1 MMRLQRIVLCA
12 VTLLIVTS
20 GVCAVHGDE
29 FFKQT
34 GKTNNNVKI
43 YVNSVEIVRNQDNF
57 DIATPETSNEDVV
70 EHVETVQVKEEAVQV
85 QEEADQV
92 QEEAVEQVE
101 TVQEEAVELQT
112 PESSEEDEVQ
122 EDNIKAIENAPS
134 TLEYGSMIGNLVC
147 NDVGLN
153 VPVYWSGQQS
163 TIDRKNSAI
172 CDPYRNLPWNGP
184 ALLADHNTQDFDAL
198 YDMSVGQK
206 VYIDTQWG
214 TLEYTIDYVGH
225 ACCQS
230 DYNHLYTDS
239 GVDVTCTSEQL
250 TLYTCYP
257 RYSNAVSPDRYV
269 VLATRTL

>member
-1 MMRLQRIVLCA
+1 MKGCKLKLTRLQCIMICT
-12 VTLLIVTS
+12 VTLAIAAS
-20 GVCAVHGDE
+20 GFCAVHGDE

-34 GKTNNNVKI
+34 DKTDNNVEI
-43 YVNSVEIVRNQDNF
+43 YVNNVEIVKNQDNF
-57 DIATPETSNEDVV
+57 EIATPETSDEDVV
-70 EHVETVQVKEEAVQV
+70 EQVQADQIQEDVVEQVETESI
-85 QEEADQV
+85 
-92 QEEAVEQVE
+92 QEEAVEI
-101 TVQEEAVELQT
+101 QT
-112 PESSEEDEVQ
+112 PESSEEDEKQ
-122 EDNIKAIENAPS
+122 EDNIKAVENAPS
-134 TLEYGSMIGNLVC
+134 TLEYGSMVGNLVC
-147 NDVGLN
+147 DDVGLN

>member
-1 MMRLQRIVLCA
+1 MKGCKLKLTRLQCIMVCT
-12 VTLLIVTS
+12 VTVLIVTS
-20 GVCAVHGDE
+20 GFCAVHGDE

-34 GKTNNNVKI
+34 DETNNNVEI
-43 YVNSVEIVRNQDNF
+43 YVNNVEIVKNQDNF
-57 DIATPETSNEDVV
+57 EIATPETSNEYVV
-70 EHVETVQVKEEAVQV
+70 EQVET
-85 QEEADQV
+85 DQV
-92 QEEAVEQVE
+92 QEEAVEI
-101 TVQEEAVELQT
+101 QT
-112 PESSEEDEVQ
+112 PESSEEDETQ
-122 EDNIKAIENAPS
+122 EDNIKAVENAPS
-134 TLEYGSMIGNLVC
+134 TLEYGSMVGNLVC

-206 VYIDTQWG
+206 FYIDTQWG

-230 DYNHLYTDS
+230 DYNHLYTDA

>member
-1 MMRLQRIVLCA
+1 MVCT

-20 GVCAVHGDE
+20 GLCAVHGDE

-34 GKTNNNVKI
+34 DKTNNNVKV
-43 YVNSVEIVRNQDNF
+43 YVNNVEIVRNQDNF
-57 DIATPETSNEDVV
+57 EIATPETSNEDVV
-70 EHVETVQVKEEAVQV
+70 E
-85 QEEADQV
+85 
-92 QEEAVEQVE
+92 QVE
-101 TVQEEAVELQT
+101 TEPIQEDVVEIQT
-112 PESSEEDEVQ
+112 PESSEDEVQ
-122 EDNIKAIENAPS
+122 EDNIKAVENAPS
-134 TLEYGSMIGNLVC
+134 TLEYGSMVGNLVC
-147 NDVGLN
+147 NDVGLD

-230 DYNHLYTDS
+230 DYNHLYTDA

-269 VLATRTL
+269 VLANRTL

>member
-1 MMRLQRIVLCA
+1 MVCT

-20 GVCAVHGDE
+20 GFCAVHGDE

-34 GKTNNNVKI
+34 EQNNNNVKV
-43 YVNSVEIVRNQDNF
+43 YVNSVEIVKNQDNF
-57 DIATPETSNEDVV
+57 EIATPETSNEDVV
-70 EHVETVQVKEEAVQV
+70 EQV
-85 QEEADQV
+85 EADQV
-92 QEEAVEQVE
+92 QEEAVEI
-101 TVQEEAVELQT
+101 QT
-112 PESSEEDEVQ
+112 PESSEPESSEPESSESEEDETQ

-134 TLEYGSMIGNLVC
+134 TLDYGSMVGNLVC

-163 TIDRKNSAI
+163 TIDSKNSAI

>member
-1 MMRLQRIVLCA
+1 MKGCKLKLTRLQCIMICT
-12 VTLLIVTS
+12 VTLVIATS
-20 GVCAVHGDE
+20 GFCAVHGDE

-34 GKTNNNVKI
+34 DETNNNVKV

-57 DIATPETSNEDVV
+57 EIDTPETSNEDVV
-70 EHVETVQVKEEAVQV
+70 EQVETVQV
-85 QEEADQV
+85 QEDV
-92 QEEAVEQVE
+92 VEI
-101 TVQEEAVELQT
+101 QT
-112 PESSEEDEVQ
+112 PESSEDETQ
-122 EDNIKAIENAPS
+122 EDNIKAVENAPS
-134 TLEYGSMIGNLVC
+134 TLEYGSMVGNLVC

-198 YDMSVGQK
+198 YDMSIGQK

>member
-1 MMRLQRIVLCA
+1 MTRLQKIILCT
-12 VTLLIVTS
+12 VTLVLVTS
-20 GVCAVHGDE
+20 GFCAVHGDE
-29 FFKQT
+29 FFKRT
-34 GKTNNNVKI
+34 GQTNNNVEI
-43 YVNSVEIVRNQDNF
+43 VVNNVEIVKNQDNF
-57 DIATPETSNEDVV
+57 EVATPETSNEDVV
-70 EHVETVQVKEEAVQV
+70 EQVEAIQV
-85 QEEADQV
+85 QEESVQI
-92 QEEAVEQVE
+92 QEEAVEI
-101 TVQEEAVELQT
+101 QT
-112 PESSEEDEVQ
+112 PESSEDETQ
-122 EDNIKAIENAPS
+122 EDNIKAVENAPS
-134 TLEYGSMIGNLVC
+134 TLEYGSMVGNLVC

>member
-1 MMRLQRIVLCA
+1 MTRLQKIMLCA
-12 VTLLIVTS
+12 VILLIVAS
-20 GVCAVHGDE
+20 GVCAVHGNE

-34 GKTNNNVKI
+34 DKANSNVKV

-57 DIATPETSNEDVV
+57 EIATPETSNEDVV
-70 EHVETVQVKEEAVQV
+70 EQVEAVQV

-92 QEEAVEQVE
+92 QEDVVEI
-101 TVQEEAVELQT
+101 QT
-112 PESSEEDEVQ
+112 PESSEESSEDKTQ

-134 TLEYGSMIGNLVC
+134 TLEYGSMVGNLVC

>member
-1 MMRLQRIVLCA
+1 MKGCKLKLTRLQGIMVCT

-20 GVCAVHGDE
+20 GFCAVHGDE

-34 GKTNNNVKI
+34 DKTNNNVKV

-57 DIATPETSNEDVV
+57 EIATPETSNEDVV
-70 EHVETVQVKEEAVQV
+70 EQVETDRV

-92 QEEAVEQVE
+92 QEDIVEI
-101 TVQEEAVELQT
+101 QT
-112 PESSEEDEVQ
+112 LESSEEDETQ
-122 EDNIKAIENAPS
+122 EDNIKAVENAPS

>member
-1 MMRLQRIVLCA
+1 MKGCKLKLTKLQCIMICTI
-12 VTLLIVTS
+12 TLLIVTS
-20 GVCAVHGDE
+20 GFCAVHGDE

-43 YVNSVEIVRNQDNF
+43 YVNSVEIVKNQDNF
-57 DIATPETSNEDVV
+57 EIATSETSNEYVVEQAEAAQVQKDVV
-70 EHVETVQVKEEAVQV
+70 EI
-85 QEEADQV
+85 
-92 QEEAVEQVE
+92 
-101 TVQEEAVELQT
+101 QT
-112 PESSEEDEVQ
+112 PESSEDETQ
-122 EDNIKAIENAPS
+122 EDNIKAVENAPS
-134 TLEYGSMIGNLVC
+134 TLQYGSMVGNLVC
-147 NDVGLN
+147 DDVGLN

-230 DYNHLYTDS
+230 DYNHLYTDA
-239 GVDVTCTSEQL
+239 GVDVTCTSQQL

>member
-1 MMRLQRIVLCA
+1 MKGCKLKLTRLQKIILCT
-12 VTLLIVTS
+12 VTLVIVTF
-20 GVCAVHGDE
+20 GFCAVHGDE

-34 GKTNNNVKI
+34 GKTNN
-43 YVNSVEIVRNQDNF
+43 SVEIVVNNVEIVKNQDNF
-57 DIATPETSNEDVV
+57 EIATAETSNEDIV
-70 EHVETVQVKEEAVQV
+70 EQVETDQV

-92 QEEAVEQVE
+92 QEDVVEI
-101 TVQEEAVELQT
+101 QT
-112 PESSEEDEVQ
+112 PESSEDEPQ

-134 TLEYGSMIGNLVC
+134 TLEYGSLVGNLVC

-163 TIDRKNSAI
+163 TIDSKNSAI

-230 DYNHLYTDS
+230 DYNHLYTDA
-239 GVDVTCTSEQL
+239 GVDVTSTSEQL

>member
-1 MMRLQRIVLCA
+1 MVCT

-20 GVCAVHGDE
+20 GLCAVHGDE
-29 FFKQT
+29 LFKQT
-34 GKTNNNVKI
+34 DKTNNNVKV
-43 YVNSVEIVRNQDNF
+43 YVNNVEIVRNQDNF
-57 DIATPETSNEDVV
+57 EIATPETSNEDVV
-70 EHVETVQVKEEAVQV
+70 E
-85 QEEADQV
+85 
-92 QEEAVEQVE
+92 QVE
-101 TVQEEAVELQT
+101 TEPIQEDVVEIQT
-112 PESSEEDEVQ
+112 PESSEDEVQ
-122 EDNIKAIENAPS
+122 EDNIKAVENAPS
-134 TLEYGSMIGNLVC
+134 TLEYGSMVGNLVC
-147 NDVGLN
+147 NDVGLD

-230 DYNHLYTDS
+230 DYNHLYTDA

-269 VLATRTL
+269 VLANRTL

>member
-1 MMRLQRIVLCA
+1 MKGCKLKLTRLQCIMICT
-12 VTLLIVTS
+12 VTLVIATS
-20 GVCAVHGDE
+20 GFCAVHGDE

-34 GKTNNNVKI
+34 DKTNNNVEI
-43 YVNSVEIVRNQDNF
+43 VVNSVEIVRNQDNF
-57 DIATPETSNEDVV
+57 EIATPETSNEDVV
-70 EHVETVQVKEEAVQV
+70 EQIETDQV

-92 QEEAVEQVE
+92 QEDVVEI
-101 TVQEEAVELQT
+101 QT
-112 PESSEEDEVQ
+112 PESSEDETQ
-122 EDNIKAIENAPS
+122 EDNIKAVENAPS
-134 TLEYGSMIGNLVC
+134 TLEYGSMVGNLVC
-147 NDVGLN
+147 DDVGLN

-214 TLEYTIDYVGH
+214 TLEYTINYVGH

-230 DYNHLYTDS
+230 DYNHLYTDA

>member
-1 MMRLQRIVLCA
+1 MKGRRLKMTRLQKIMLCT

-20 GVCAVHGDE
+20 GFCAVHSDE
-29 FFKQT
+29 LFKQT
-34 GKTNNNVKI
+34 DKTNNNVKI
-43 YVNSVEIVRNQDNF
+43 VVNNVEIVKNQDNF
-57 DIATPETSNEDVV
+57 EIATPETSNEYV
-70 EHVETVQVKEEAVQV
+70 
-85 QEEADQV
+85 
-92 QEEAVEQVE
+92 VEQVE
-101 TVQEEAVELQT
+101 TESIQEEDIEQVETESIQEDVVEIQT
-112 PESSEEDEVQ
+112 PESSEDEQQ
-122 EDNIKAIENAPS
+122 EDNIKAVENAPS
-134 TLEYGSMIGNLVC
+134 TLEYGSMVGNLVC

-230 DYNHLYTDS
+230 DYNHLYTDA
-239 GVDVTCTSEQL
+239 GVDVTSTSEQL

>member
-1 MMRLQRIVLCA
+1 MICTA
-12 VTLLIVTS
+12 TLLVVTS
-20 GVCAVHGDE
+20 GFCAVHGDE

-34 GKTNNNVKI
+34 DKANNNVEI
-43 YVNSVEIVRNQDNF
+43 VVNNVEIVRNQDNF
-57 DIATPETSNEDVV
+57 EIATPETSNEDVV
-70 EHVETVQVKEEAVQV
+70 EQVEADQEEADQV

-92 QEEAVEQVE
+92 QEEADQ
-101 TVQEEAVELQT
+101 VQEEADQVQEDVVEIQT
-112 PESSEEDEVQ
+112 PESSEDETQ

-134 TLEYGSMIGNLVC
+134 TLEYGSLVGNLVC

-230 DYNHLYTDS
+230 DYNHLYTDA

>member
-1 MMRLQRIVLCA
+1 MLCA
-12 VTLLIVTS
+12 VTLLVVTS

-34 GKTNNNVKI
+34 GKTNN
-43 YVNSVEIVRNQDNF
+43 SVEIVVNNVEIVKNQDNF
-57 DIATPETSNEDVV
+57 EVATPETSNEDVV
-70 EHVETVQVKEEAVQV
+70 GQV
-85 QEEADQV
+85 EADQV
-92 QEEAVEQVE
+92 QEETDQ
-101 TVQEEAVELQT
+101 VQEETVEIQT
-112 PESSEEDEVQ
+112 PESSEEDETQ
-122 EDNIKAIENAPS
+122 EDTIKAVENVPS
-134 TLEYGSMIGNLVC
+134 TLEYGSMVGNLVC
-147 NDVGLN
+147 TDVGLN

>member
-1 MMRLQRIVLCA
+1 MKGCKLKLTRLQCIMVCT
-12 VTLLIVTS
+12 VTVLIVTS
-20 GVCAVHGDE
+20 GFCAVHGDE

-34 GKTNNNVKI
+34 DETNNNVEI
-43 YVNSVEIVRNQDNF
+43 YVNNVEIVKNQDNF
-57 DIATPETSNEDVV
+57 EIATPETSNEYVV
-70 EHVETVQVKEEAVQV
+70 EQVETDQV
-85 QEEADQV
+85 QEADQV
-92 QEEAVEQVE
+92 QEEAVEI
-101 TVQEEAVELQT
+101 QT
-112 PESSEEDEVQ
+112 PESSEEDEIQ
-122 EDNIKAIENAPS
+122 EDNIKAVENAPS
-134 TLEYGSMIGNLVC
+134 TLEYGSMVGNLVC

>member
-1 MMRLQRIVLCA
+1 M
-12 VTLLIVTS
+12 IVTF
-20 GVCAVHGDE
+20 GFCAVHGDE

-34 GKTNNNVKI
+34 DKANNSVKI
-43 YVNSVEIVRNQDNF
+43 VINNVEIVKNQDNF
-57 DIATPETSNEDVV
+57 EIATAETSNEDIV
-70 EHVETVQVKEEAVQV
+70 EQVETDQV

-92 QEEAVEQVE
+92 QEDVVEI
-101 TVQEEAVELQT
+101 QT
-112 PESSEEDEVQ
+112 PESSEDEPQ

-134 TLEYGSMIGNLVC
+134 TLEYGSMVGNLIC

-230 DYNHLYTDS
+230 DYNHLYTDA

>member
-1 MMRLQRIVLCA
+1 MKGCKLKLTRLQGIMICT
-12 VTLLIVTS
+12 VTLLIATS
-20 GVCAVHGDE
+20 GFCVVHGDE

-34 GKTNNNVKI
+34 DKANNNVKV

-57 DIATPETSNEDVV
+57 EIATPETSNEDVV
-70 EHVETVQVKEEAVQV
+70 EQVEAVQV

-92 QEEAVEQVE
+92 QEDVVEI
-101 TVQEEAVELQT
+101 QT
-112 PESSEEDEVQ
+112 PESSEDETQ
-122 EDNIKAIENAPS
+122 EDNIKAVENAPS

-198 YDMSVGQK
+198 YDRVLVRKSIQILSGELLSIQQIMLDMLVAR
-206 VYIDTQWG
+206 VI
-214 TLEYTIDYVGH
+214 TI
-225 ACCQS
+225 
-230 DYNHLYTDS
+230 
-239 GVDVTCTSEQL
+239 TCIQIQ
-250 TLYTCYP
+250 
-257 RYSNAVSPDRYV
+257 AQM
-269 VLATRTL
+269 

>member
-1 MMRLQRIVLCA
+1 MKGCKLKLTRLQCIMVCT
-12 VTLLIVTS
+12 VTVLIVTS
-20 GVCAVHGDE
+20 GFCAVHGDE

-34 GKTNNNVKI
+34 DETNNNVEI
-43 YVNSVEIVRNQDNF
+43 YVNNVEIVKNQDNF
-57 DIATPETSNEDVV
+57 EIATPETSNEYVV
-70 EHVETVQVKEEAVQV
+70 EQVET
-85 QEEADQV
+85 DQV
-92 QEEAVEQVE
+92 QEEAVEI
-101 TVQEEAVELQT
+101 QT
-112 PESSEEDEVQ
+112 PESSEEDETQ
-122 EDNIKAIENAPS
+122 EDNIKAVENAPS
-134 TLEYGSMIGNLVC
+134 TLEYGSMVGNLVC

-206 VYIDTQWG
+206 FYIDTQWG

-230 DYNHLYTDS
+230 DYNHLYTDA

-269 VLATRTL
+269 VLATRPL

>member
-1 MMRLQRIVLCA
+1 MTRLQKIMLCA
-12 VTLLIVTS
+12 VILLIVAS

-34 GKTNNNVKI
+34 DKANSNVKV

-57 DIATPETSNEDVV
+57 EIATPETSNEDVV
-70 EHVETVQVKEEAVQV
+70 EQVEAVQV

-92 QEEAVEQVE
+92 QEDVVEI
-101 TVQEEAVELQT
+101 QT
-112 PESSEEDEVQ
+112 PESSEDETQ
-122 EDNIKAIENAPS
+122 EDNIKAVENAPS
-134 TLEYGSMIGNLVC
+134 TLEYGSMVGNLVC

-198 YDMSVGQK
+198 YDMIVGQK

>member
-1 MMRLQRIVLCA
+1 MKGCRLKMTRLQKIILCT
-12 VTLLIVTS
+12 VTLVLVTS
-20 GVCAVHGDE
+20 GFCAVHGDE
-29 FFKQT
+29 FFKRT
-34 GKTNNNVKI
+34 GQTNNNVEI
-43 YVNSVEIVRNQDNF
+43 VVNNVEIVKNQDNF
-57 DIATPETSNEDVV
+57 EVATPETSNEDVV
-70 EHVETVQVKEEAVQV
+70 EQVEAIQV
-85 QEEADQV
+85 QEESVQI
-92 QEEAVEQVE
+92 QEEAVEI
-101 TVQEEAVELQT
+101 QT
-112 PESSEEDEVQ
+112 PESSEDETQ
-122 EDNIKAIENAPS
+122 EDNIKAVENAPS
-134 TLEYGSMIGNLVC
+134 TLEYGSMVGNLVC

>member
-1 MMRLQRIVLCA
+1 MTRLQKIMLCVVTLVIVISGFCA
-12 VTLLIVTS
+12 VR
-20 GVCAVHGDE
+20 GDE

-34 GKTNNNVKI
+34 GQTNNTVKI
-43 YVNSVEIVRNQDNF
+43 VVNNVEIVKNQDNF
-57 DIATPETSNEDVV
+57 EIATPETSNEYIV
-70 EHVETVQVKEEAVQV
+70 EQAEAAQVQEEAYQV

-92 QEEAVEQVE
+92 QEDVVEI
-101 TVQEEAVELQT
+101 QT
-112 PESSEEDEVQ
+112 PESSEDETQ
-122 EDNIKAIENAPS
+122 EDNIKAVENAPS
-134 TLEYGSMIGNLVC
+134 TLEYGSMVGNLIC

-198 YDMSVGQK
+198 YDMGVGQK

>member
-1 MMRLQRIVLCA
+1 MLCT
-12 VTLLIVTS
+12 VTLLTVTS
-20 GVCAVHGDE
+20 GFCAVHGDE

-34 GKTNNNVKI
+34 GKTNSNVKV
-43 YVNSVEIVRNQDNF
+43 YVNSVEIVHNQDNF
-57 DIATPETSNEDVV
+57 EIATPETSNEDVV
-70 EHVETVQVKEEAVQV
+70 EQVD
-85 QEEADQV
+85 ADQV
-92 QEEAVEQVE
+92 QKEAVEI
-101 TVQEEAVELQT
+101 QT
-112 PESSEEDEVQ
+112 PESSEEDETQ

-134 TLEYGSMIGNLVC
+134 TLEYGSMVGNLVC

-198 YDMSVGQK
+198 YDMSVDQK

-239 GVDVTCTSEQL
+239 GVDVTCTSDEQL

>member
-1 MMRLQRIVLCA
+1 MKGCRMKLTKLQCIMVCT

-20 GVCAVHGDE
+20 GFCAVHGDE

-34 GKTNNNVKI
+34 GQTNNNVKI
-43 YVNSVEIVRNQDNF
+43 YVNNVEIVKNQDNF
-57 DIATPETSNEDVV
+57 EIATPETSNEDIV
-70 EHVETVQVKEEAVQV
+70 EQVET
-85 QEEADQV
+85 DQI
-92 QEEAVEQVE
+92 QEEAVEI
-101 TVQEEAVELQT
+101 QT
-112 PESSEEDEVQ
+112 PESSEEDETQ

-134 TLEYGSMIGNLVC
+134 TLEYGSMVGNLVC

>member
-1 MMRLQRIVLCA
+1 MV
-12 VTLLIVTS
+12 VTF
-20 GVCAVHGDE
+20 GFCAVHGDE

-34 GKTNNNVKI
+34 DKANNSVKI
-43 YVNSVEIVRNQDNF
+43 VINNVEIVKNQDNF
-57 DIATPETSNEDVV
+57 EIATAETSNEDIV
-70 EHVETVQVKEEAVQV
+70 EQVETDQV

-92 QEEAVEQVE
+92 QEDVVEI
-101 TVQEEAVELQT
+101 QT
-112 PESSEEDEVQ
+112 PESSEDEPQ

-134 TLEYGSMIGNLVC
+134 TLEYGSLVGNLVC

-163 TIDRKNSAI
+163 TIDSKNSAI

-230 DYNHLYTDS
+230 DYNHLYTDA
-239 GVDVTCTSEQL
+239 GVDVTSTSEQL

>member
-1 MMRLQRIVLCA
+1 MKGCKLKLTRLQKIMLCVVTLVIVISGFCA
-12 VTLLIVTS
+12 VR
-20 GVCAVHGDE
+20 GDE

-34 GKTNNNVKI
+34 GQTNNTVKI
-43 YVNSVEIVRNQDNF
+43 VVNNVEIVKNQDNF
-57 DIATPETSNEDVV
+57 EIATPETSNEYIV
-70 EHVETVQVKEEAVQV
+70 EQVET
-85 QEEADQV
+85 DQV
-92 QEEAVEQVE
+92 QEEAVEI
-101 TVQEEAVELQT
+101 QT
-112 PESSEEDEVQ
+112 PESSEDETQ
-122 EDNIKAIENAPS
+122 EDNIKAVENAPS
-134 TLEYGSMIGNLVC
+134 TLEYGSMVGNLIC

-230 DYNHLYTDS
+230 DYNHLYTDA

>member
-1 MMRLQRIVLCA
+1 M
-12 VTLLIVTS
+12 IVTF
-20 GVCAVHGDE
+20 GFCAVHGDE

-34 GKTNNNVKI
+34 GKTNN
-43 YVNSVEIVRNQDNF
+43 SVEIVVNNVEIVKNQDNF
-57 DIATPETSNEDVV
+57 EIATAETSNEDIV
-70 EHVETVQVKEEAVQV
+70 EQVETDQV

-92 QEEAVEQVE
+92 QEDVVEI
-101 TVQEEAVELQT
+101 QT
-112 PESSEEDEVQ
+112 PESSEDEPQ

-134 TLEYGSMIGNLVC
+134 TLEYGSLVGNLVC

-163 TIDRKNSAI
+163 TIDSKNSAI

-230 DYNHLYTDS
+230 DYNHLYTDA
-239 GVDVTCTSEQL
+239 GVDVTSTSEQL

>member
-1 MMRLQRIVLCA
+1 MKLTKLQCVMVCT

-20 GVCAVHGDE
+20 GFCAVHGDE

-34 GKTNNNVKI
+34 GKTTNSVKV

-57 DIATPETSNEDVV
+57 EIATPETSNEDVV
-70 EHVETVQVKEEAVQV
+70 EQVD
-85 QEEADQV
+85 ADQV
-92 QEEAVEQVE
+92 QKEAVEI
-101 TVQEEAVELQT
+101 QT
-112 PESSEEDEVQ
+112 PESSEEDETQ
-122 EDNIKAIENAPS
+122 ENNIKAIENAPS
-134 TLEYGSMIGNLVC
+134 TLEYGSMVGNLVC

-230 DYNHLYTDS
+230 DYNHLYTDA

>member
-1 MMRLQRIVLCA
+1 MRGRKLKMTRLQKIILCS
-12 VTLLIVTS
+12 VTLVIVIS
-20 GVCAVHGDE
+20 GFCAVHGDE

-34 GKTNNNVKI
+34 GKTDNTVKI
-43 YVNSVEIVRNQDNF
+43 VINNVEIVKNQDNF
-57 DIATPETSNEDVV
+57 EIATPETSNEDVV
-70 EHVETVQVKEEAVQV
+70 E

-92 QEEAVEQVE
+92 QEEAVQ
-101 TVQEEAVELQT
+101 VQEKAVQEDVVEIQT
-112 PESSEEDEVQ
+112 PESSEDETQ
-122 EDNIKAIENAPS
+122 EYNIKAVENAPS
-134 TLEYGSMIGNLVC
+134 TLEYGSMVGNLVC

-230 DYNHLYTDS
+230 DYNHLYTDA
-239 GVDVTCTSEQL
+239 GVDVTSTSEQL

>member
-1 MMRLQRIVLCA
+1 M
-12 VTLLIVTS
+12 IVTF
-20 GVCAVHGDE
+20 GFCAVHGDE

-34 GKTNNNVKI
+34 DKANNSVKI
-43 YVNSVEIVRNQDNF
+43 VINNVEIVKNQDNF
-57 DIATPETSNEDVV
+57 EIATAETSNEDIV
-70 EHVETVQVKEEAVQV
+70 EQVETDQV

-92 QEEAVEQVE
+92 QEDVVEI
-101 TVQEEAVELQT
+101 QT
-112 PESSEEDEVQ
+112 PESSEDEPQ

-134 TLEYGSMIGNLVC
+134 TLEYGSMVGNLIC

-230 DYNHLYTDS
+230 DYNHLYTDA
-239 GVDVTCTSEQL
+239 GVDVTSTSEQL

>member
-1 MMRLQRIVLCA
+1 MKGCKLKLTRLQKITLCA
-12 VTLLIVTS
+12 VTLAIFTS
-20 GVCAVHGDE
+20 GFCAVHGDE

-34 GKTNNNVKI
+34 GQTNNNVKI
-43 YVNSVEIVRNQDNF
+43 YVNNVEIVKNQDNF
-57 DIATPETSNEDVV
+57 EIATPETSNEGVV
-70 EHVETVQVKEEAVQV
+70 EQV
-85 QEEADQV
+85 EADQV
-92 QEEAVEQVE
+92 QEEALEI
-101 TVQEEAVELQT
+101 QT
-112 PESSEEDEVQ
+112 PESSEEDEKQ
-122 EDNIKAIENAPS
+122 EDNIKAVENAPS
-134 TLEYGSMIGNLVC
+134 TLEYGSMVGNLVC
-147 NDVGLN
+147 DDVGLN

-163 TIDRKNSAI
+163 TIDSKNSAI

-214 TLEYTIDYVGH
+214 TLEYTINYAGH

-230 DYNHLYTDS
+230 DYNHLYTDA

>member
-1 MMRLQRIVLCA
+1 M
-12 VTLLIVTS
+12 IVTF
-20 GVCAVHGDE
+20 GFCAVHGDE

-34 GKTNNNVKI
+34 DKANNSVKI
-43 YVNSVEIVRNQDNF
+43 VINNVEIVKNQDNF
-57 DIATPETSNEDVV
+57 EIATAETSNEDIV
-70 EHVETVQVKEEAVQV
+70 EQVETDQV

-92 QEEAVEQVE
+92 QEDVVEI
-101 TVQEEAVELQT
+101 QT
-112 PESSEEDEVQ
+112 PESSEDEPQ

-134 TLEYGSMIGNLVC
+134 TLEYGSLVGNLVC

-163 TIDRKNSAI
+163 TIDSKNSAI

-230 DYNHLYTDS
+230 DYNHLYTDA
-239 GVDVTCTSEQL
+239 GVDVTSTSEQL

>member
-1 MMRLQRIVLCA
+1 MVCT
-12 VTLLIVTS
+12 VTVLIVTS
-20 GVCAVHGDE
+20 GFCAVHGDE

-34 GKTNNNVKI
+34 DETNNNVEI
-43 YVNSVEIVRNQDNF
+43 YVNNVEIVKNQDNF
-57 DIATPETSNEDVV
+57 EIATPETSNEYVV
-70 EHVETVQVKEEAVQV
+70 EQVETDQV
-85 QEEADQV
+85 QEADQV
-92 QEEAVEQVE
+92 QEEAVEI
-101 TVQEEAVELQT
+101 QT
-112 PESSEEDEVQ
+112 PESSEEDEIQ
-122 EDNIKAIENAPS
+122 EDNIKTVENAPS
-134 TLEYGSMIGNLVC
+134 TLEYGSMVGNLVC

>member
-1 MMRLQRIVLCA
+1 MKGCKLKLTRLQCIMICT

-20 GVCAVHGDE
+20 GFCAVHGDE

-34 GKTNNNVKI
+34 DKANNNVK
-43 YVNSVEIVRNQDNF
+43 IVRNQDNF
-57 DIATPETSNEDVV
+57 EIATPETSNEDVAEQV
-70 EHVETVQVKEEAVQV
+70 EAAQV
-85 QEEADQV
+85 QEDI
-92 QEEAVEQVE
+92 VEI
-101 TVQEEAVELQT
+101 QT
-112 PESSEEDEVQ
+112 PESSEDETQ
-122 EDNIKAIENAPS
+122 EDNIKAVENAPS
-134 TLEYGSMIGNLVC
+134 TLEYGSMVGNLVC
-147 NDVGLN
+147 NDVELS

-198 YDMSVGQK
+198 YDMGVGQK

>member
-1 MMRLQRIVLCA
+1 MKGCKLKLTRLQKIILCT

-20 GVCAVHGDE
+20 GFCAVHGDE

-34 GKTNNNVKI
+34 GKTNN
-43 YVNSVEIVRNQDNF
+43 SVEIVVNNVEIVKNQDNF
-57 DIATPETSNEDVV
+57 EIDTPETSNEDIV
-70 EHVETVQVKEEAVQV
+70 EQVET
-85 QEEADQV
+85 DQV
-92 QEEAVEQVE
+92 QEEAVEI
-101 TVQEEAVELQT
+101 QT
-112 PESSEEDEVQ
+112 PESSEDETQ
-122 EDNIKAIENAPS
+122 EDNIKAVENAPS
-134 TLEYGSMIGNLVC
+134 TLEYGSMVGNLVC
-147 NDVGLN
+147 DDVGLN

>member
-1 MMRLQRIVLCA
+1 MTRLQKIMICT
-12 VTLLIVTS
+12 VTLLIVTF
-20 GVCAVHGDE
+20 GFCAVHGDE
-29 FFKQT
+29 FFKPT
-34 GKTNNNVKI
+34 DKTNNNVKI

-57 DIATPETSNEDVV
+57 EISTPETSNEDVV
-70 EHVETVQVKEEAVQV
+70 EQVETESI
-85 QEEADQV
+85 
-92 QEEAVEQVE
+92 QEEAVEI
-101 TVQEEAVELQT
+101 QT
-112 PESSEEDEVQ
+112 PESSEPESSESEEDETQ
-122 EDNIKAIENAPS
+122 EDNIKAVENAPS
-134 TLEYGSMIGNLVC
+134 TLEYGSMVGNLVC
-147 NDVGLN
+147 DDVGLN

-163 TIDRKNSAI
+163 TIDSKNSAI

-230 DYNHLYTDS
+230 DYNHLYTDA

>member
-1 MMRLQRIVLCA
+1 MKGCKLKLTRLQCIMVCT

-20 GVCAVHGDE
+20 GFCAVHGDE

-34 GKTNNNVKI
+34 EQTNNNVKV
-43 YVNSVEIVRNQDNF
+43 YVNSVEIVKNQDNF
-57 DIATPETSNEDVV
+57 EVSTLETSNEDVA
-70 EHVETVQVKEEAVQV
+70 EQIQT
-85 QEEADQV
+85 DQV
-92 QEEAVEQVE
+92 QEEAVEI
-101 TVQEEAVELQT
+101 QT
-112 PESSEEDEVQ
+112 PESSEEDEKQ
-122 EDNIKAIENAPS
+122 EDNIKAVENAPS
-134 TLEYGSMIGNLVC
+134 TLEYGSMVGNLVC

-163 TIDRKNSAI
+163 TIDSKNSAI

-239 GVDVTCTSEQL
+239 GVDVTSTSEQL

>member
-1 MMRLQRIVLCA
+1 MKGRKLKLTKLQCVMVCT
-12 VTLLIVTS
+12 VTLLVVTS
-20 GVCAVHGDE
+20 GFCAVHGDE

-34 GKTNNNVKI
+34 GKTNSNVKV
-43 YVNSVEIVRNQDNF
+43 YVNSVEIVHNQDNF
-57 DIATPETSNEDVV
+57 EIATPETSNEDVV
-70 EHVETVQVKEEAVQV
+70 EQVD
-85 QEEADQV
+85 ADQV
-92 QEEAVEQVE
+92 QKEAVEI
-101 TVQEEAVELQT
+101 QT
-112 PESSEEDEVQ
+112 PESSEEDEKQ
-122 EDNIKAIENAPS
+122 EDNIKAVENAPS
-134 TLEYGSMIGNLVC
+134 TLEYGSMVGNLVC

-214 TLEYTIDYVGH
+214 TLAYTIDYVGH

>member
-1 MMRLQRIVLCA
+1 MKGCKLKLTRLQCIMICT

-20 GVCAVHGDE
+20 GFCAVHGDE

-34 GKTNNNVKI
+34 DETNNNVKV
-43 YVNSVEIVRNQDNF
+43 YVNNVEIVKNQDNF
-57 DIATPETSNEDVV
+57 EIATPETSNEDVV
-70 EHVETVQVKEEAVQV
+70 EQVETESI
-85 QEEADQV
+85 
-92 QEEAVEQVE
+92 QEEAVEV
-101 TVQEEAVELQT
+101 QT
-112 PESSEEDEVQ
+112 PESSEDETKEEV
-122 EDNIKAIENAPS
+122 IKAVENAPS
-134 TLEYGSMIGNLVC
+134 TLEYGSMVGNLVC